1 MKLGILPLV
10 TLCALSGCGGGGG
23 SMSNQPAYGLNILQQ
38 GSDGGALVRI
48 YDGSGSEK
56 MVGLGDLGSIQAAL
70 NGSTSGWKSI
80 YEYEDG
86 NYYTFTRSTVMPNG
100 DDLQI
105 DGSGINLN
113 NSGTEYVS
121 IFVGETDEGVALMV
135 TGTPATQLPTGNYR
149 YEGYAVLMGS
159 PTVDESTETLESG
172 TFAMNVNFDNKTG
185 SITGASENLI
195 FTENQIAINTSN
207 GEFSGSSGTI
217 GYRSGAKFPASLE
230 GNFYGSNAT
239 GVGGVTTSDL
249 SADDGYV
256 AIFRSE

>member
-1 MKLGILPLV
+1 MQKAVIGSIL
-10 TLCALSGCGGGGG
+10 TLAVSGCGGGGG

-38 GSDGGALVRI
+38 STDGVALVRN

-56 MVGLGDLGSIQAAL
+56 MVGFGSVTAIQTARS
-70 NGSTSGWKSI
+70 GSTSGWTSI
-80 YEYEDG
+80 SEYQNG
-86 NYYTFTRSTVMPNG
+86 NYYEFIRSTVMSNG
-100 DDLQI
+100 GDLTI
-105 DGSGINLN
+105 EGSGINLN

-121 IFVGETDEGVALMV
+121 MFVGETDEGVALMV
-135 TGTPATQLPTGNYR
+135 TGTPATQLPTGNYS
-149 YEGYAVLMGS
+149 YEGSAVL
-159 PTVDESTETLESG
+159 VDSTTAESSVEGG

-195 FTENQIAINTSN
+195 FTENQITINTSN

-217 GYRSGAKFPASLE
+217 GQRSGVKLPASLE

-249 SADDGYV
+249 SVNGGYV

>member
-1 MKLGILPLV
+1 MQKAFIGTIL
-10 TLCALSGCGGGGG
+10 ALTVSGCGAGGG

-38 GSDGGALVRI
+38 GSDGEALVRI
-48 YDGSGSEK
+48 YDGSGFEK
-56 MVGLGDLGSIQAAL
+56 MVGVGSLTAIQTARS
-70 NGSTSGWKSI
+70 GSTSGWTSI
-80 YEYEDG
+80 NEYENG
-86 NYYTFTRSTVMPNG
+86 NYYSFSRSTVMSNG
-100 DDLQI
+100 GDLTV
-105 DGSGINLN
+105 DGSGIKLN

-135 TGTPATQLPTGNYR
+135 TGTPATQFPTGNYR
-149 YEGYAVLMGS
+149 YEGYAALLAS
-159 PTVDESTETLESG
+159 STAERAAFIEGG

-217 GYRSGAKFPASLE
+217 GHRSGVKLPASLE

-249 SADDGYV
+249 STDSGYV
-256 AIFRSE
+256 AVFRSD